1 MDGSASGDFGC
12 PGSTLRS
19 TGGRLEGMGKRW
31 PEWAGALGQWMG
43 WQAPWASV
51 PGDCMFGTKHGEGN
65 LWAQAQG
72 RAVNVVL
79 LERL

>member
-1 MDGSASGDFGC
+1 
-12 PGSTLRS
+12 
-19 TGGRLEGMGKRW
+19 MGKRW
-31 PEWAGALGQWMG
+31 PEWAGALGRWMG

-51 PGDCMFGTKHGEGN
+51 PGDCMVGTKHGEGN
-65 LWAQAQG
+65 LWAQAHG